1 MPVMAYIVILLSA
14 IIYIYILYI
23 LDLYNIIIHLLNYE
37 LNRLIILTVIYPNY
51 DIIYNIALKMVSP
64 WNIFLMFN
72 AF

>member
-1 MPVMAYIVILLSA
+1 MAYIVILLSA

-51 DIIYNIALKMVSP
+51 DIIYNIALKMVLP